1 MSWIRSWRRWQG
13 RPRPPD
19 DASAETDPTERA
31 RERMVR
37 EQIEKRGVRD
47 PEVLSAMRRVPRHL
61 FVDSAW
67 AYDDR
72 ALPLTHG
79 QTISQP
85 FVVALMTQAARPA
98 RGWHRAR
105 VLEIGTGSG
114 YQAAVLAELGA
125 AVVSVERDP
134 ELSAQAARNLAAA
147 GYGGVVTEVGDGTQG
162 WPAGGPYDAIL
173 VTAAGP
179 SIPAP
184 LREQLNPAG
193 GRMVIPI
200 GDREGQWLTLV
211 ERHDN
216 EWRERSLEPV
226 VFVPLIGTHGYGEGR
241 ID

>member
-1 MSWIRSWRRWQG
+1 MAWIRGWRRWPNRRIPLEDPSEG
-13 RPRPPD
+13 
-19 DASAETDPTERA
+19 ADPTARA
-31 RERMVR
+31 RDLMVR
-37 EQIEKRGVRD
+37 EQIENRGVRD
-47 PEVLSAMRRVPRHL
+47 PEVLAAMRRVPRHL

-72 ALPLTHG
+72 ALPLPRG

-85 FVVALMTQAARPA
+85 FVVALMTQAARPP
-98 RGWHRAR
+98 RGWHGAR

-147 GYGGVVTEVGDGTQG
+147 GYDGVVTVVGDGTQG
-162 WPAGGPYDAIL
+162 WTAGGPYDAIL

-184 LREQLNPAG
+184 LREQLNSDG

-211 ERHDN
+211 ERHGD

-226 VFVPLIGTHGYGEGR
+226 VFVPLIGTHGYGG
-241 ID
+241 